1 MANVTLRN
9 KKIANGKLSL
19 YLDFYPEIINP
30 KSGKLTRREFLKL
43 KIFENPKNELE
54 REHNSTQVQL
64 AEQIRSK
71 RLMDIR
77 NKEYGLKEHMNL
89 DINFYNFFQSVVT
102 DYYNN
107 GSKGNYHCWKSSL
120 DYWKKFIGKSLS
132 SKQLLPYHVEKYRE
146 FLLSTKSL
154 RNEEREICRNTAST
168 YYKNFISIL
177 KRANKKKLLAS
188 NLAEDAVYIK
198 EEDTYRDYLT
208 EEELQELSKTP
219 CALPSL
225 KRMAFFSVMT
235 GLRFSDILNLQW
247 ENIFQ
252 DKSQG
257 YYIKLKEQKTGNIQ
271 NHFIPDNAYS
281 LLLKEDTNEGSV
293 FIDIKYTQITRPLKE
308 WLDAAGMKK
317 KISFHNFRHTYAT
330 LQLSKGTD
338 IYTLSKMLGHKN
350 VSTTQIYGKVMDR
363 QKIEASKKLNLNFDG
378 L

>member
-30 KSGKLTRREFLKL
+30 KTGKLTRREFLKL
-43 KIFENPKNELE
+43 KTFENPKNELE
-54 REHNSTQVQL
+54 REHNTTQVQL

-198 EEDTYRDYLT
+198 EEETYRDYLT

-247 ENIFQ
+247 QNIFQ

-271 NHFIPDNAYS
+271 NHFIPDSAYS
-281 LLLKEDTNEGSV
+281 LLLKEGTNEGSV
-293 FIDIKYTQITRPLKE
+293 FINIKYTQITRPLKE

-350 VSTTQIYGKVMDR
+350 VSTTQIYGKVMDK

>member
-1 MANVTLRN
+1 
-9 KKIANGKLSL
+9 
-19 YLDFYPEIINP
+19 
-30 KSGKLTRREFLKL
+30 
-43 KIFENPKNELE
+43 
-54 REHNSTQVQL
+54 
-64 AEQIRSK
+64 
-71 RLMDIR
+71 
-77 NKEYGLKEHMNL
+77 
-89 DINFYNFFQSVVT
+89 
-102 DYYNN
+102 
-107 GSKGNYHCWKSSL
+107 
-120 DYWKKFIGKSLS
+120 
-132 SKQLLPYHVEKYRE
+132 
-146 FLLSTKSL
+146 
-154 RNEEREICRNTAST
+154 
-168 YYKNFISIL
+168 
-177 KRANKKKLLAS
+177 
-188 NLAEDAVYIK
+188 LAEDAVYIK

>member
-350 VSTTQIYGKVMDR
+350 VSTTQIYGKVMDK